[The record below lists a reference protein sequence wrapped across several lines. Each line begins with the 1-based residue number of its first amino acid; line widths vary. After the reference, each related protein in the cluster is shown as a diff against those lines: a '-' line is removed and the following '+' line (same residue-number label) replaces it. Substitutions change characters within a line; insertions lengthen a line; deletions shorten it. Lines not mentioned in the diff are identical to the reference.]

1 MCCVHQKHNFVHHCF
16 HGEISDQCQ
25 QGLPVSGSLALAET
39 HSYFWQNDILSLF
52 VKSLASFLPAGAKLG
67 WMDGCRRWRCKEEGK
82 GEAWETFMYYVR
94 NIQHSVFRIR
104 WCRTTLALPLTH
116 LAPFVLILWAFSGAF
131 SRSHPP
137 SPAHLGHTDL
147 AKGLRR
153 GEIENKR
160 EGGKQTEGQ
169 LKEPGLNRRA
179 KRGYVNTGCVV
190 NSTSFLSSIQFQSLV
205 LFIEANVC
213 VFFIHPWIAGE
224 EMQNF

>member
-1 MCCVHQKHNFVHHCF
+1 MNYATNLQKAQFCASLF
-16 HGEISDQCQ
+16 SWWDFRSMPLLCQ
-25 QGLPVSGSLALAET
+25 QGLALAET
-39 HSYFWQNDILSLF
+39 HNYFYWQNDILSLF
-52 VKSLASFLPAGAKLG
+52 VKSLTSFLPAGAKLG

-116 LAPFVLILWAFSGAF
+116 LAPFVLILCAFSGAF
-131 SRSHPP
+131 SHSRPP

-153 GEIENKR
+153 GEIVNKR
-160 EGGKQTEGQ
+160 EGGTTEGQ
-169 LKEPGLNRRA
+169 LKEPGLNRWA
-179 KRGYVNTGCVV
+179 KRGCCVV
-190 NSTSFLSSIQFQSLV
+190 NSTSFLSSIQFQSPV

-213 VFFIHPWIAGE
+213 VLFIHPWIAGE

>member
-1 MCCVHQKHNFVHHCF
+1 M
-16 HGEISDQCQ
+16 D
-25 QGLPVSGSLALAET
+25 
-39 HSYFWQNDILSLF
+39 
-52 VKSLASFLPAGAKLG
+52 G
-67 WMDGCRRWRCKEEGK
+67 WMQEMEVQGGRKRRSVRDLYVLCKK
-82 GEAWETFMYYVR
+82 Y
-94 NIQHSVFRIR
+94 
-104 WCRTTLALPLTH
+104 TTLSVQNQVMQNH
-116 LAPFVLILWAFSGAF
+116 FSSA
-131 SRSHPP
+131 SHSLGSICAHSLGFFWSIQSLPP
-137 SPAHLGHTDL
+137 SPPAHLGHTDL

-190 NSTSFLSSIQFQSLV
+190 NSTSFLSSIQFQIPV